1 MKSRQ
6 LLCTFSTIDSYRQDI
21 RKISKLYS
29 QNRIKYFVFENEN
42 IKKDIYIT
50 YNIEI
55 VSGSFEKYP
64 STISIHR
71 KKETSTLYTLN
82 SMNKLITEENNG
94 VFDKT
99 FNLNWALYKNCLILT
114 GDVSVR
120 IINIKLIDL
129 IN

>member
-6 LLCTFSTIDSYRQDI
+6 LLCTFSNIDSYKQDI
-21 RKISKLYS
+21 RKISNLYS
-29 QNRIKYFVFENEN
+29 NTKIRYFVFENTN
-42 IKKDIYIT
+42 IKKDVYIT
-50 YNIEI
+50 YNINI
-55 VSGSFEKYP
+55 LSGSFEKYP

-82 SMNKLITEENNG
+82 SMNKLIAEENNG
-94 VFDKT
+94 VFDKS
-99 FNLNWALYKNCLILT
+99 FNLNWSLYQNCLILT
-114 GDVSVR
+114 GDISVR

>member
-6 LLCTFSTIDSYRQDI
+6 LLCTFSNIDSYKQDI
-21 RKISKLYS
+21 RKISNLYS
-29 QNRIKYFVFENEN
+29 NNKIRYFVFENTN
-42 IKKDIYIT
+42 IKKDVYIT
-50 YNIEI
+50 YNIE
-55 VSGSFEKYP
+55 VLSGNFEKYP

-99 FNLNWALYKNCLILT
+99 FNLNWGLYKNCLILT